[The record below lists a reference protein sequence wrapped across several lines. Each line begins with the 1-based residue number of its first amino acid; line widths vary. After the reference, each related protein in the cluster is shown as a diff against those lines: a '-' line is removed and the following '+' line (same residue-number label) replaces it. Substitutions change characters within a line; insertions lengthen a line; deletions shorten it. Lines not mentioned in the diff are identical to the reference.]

1 MTRWRGCSAVP
12 SRRLLRWA
20 AAVTV
25 ASLLLV
31 VLPEFW
37 LLLLASDLLLILAAV
52 LDLLATPR
60 PGALEITRAA
70 PDKLSVFGR
79 YDVSLQIR
87 NRSKKALAVR
97 LRDEAP
103 TSFRPSVDEV
113 GGFIPARGEACWDYQ
128 VYPAARGRLEFGPIH
143 VRYRSV
149 LGLWERGK
157 HVDAAAGIDV
167 FPALESIERYHLL
180 ARSNR
185 LDEIGVRRTQARGG
199 ASEFESLRDYA
210 RGDDIRKLDWKATA
224 RRGRLIFRNEQ
235 PERNQTV
242 ILLVDSGRL
251 MAAEVDGGS
260 KLDHAVN
267 TALLLAHVALT
278 RGDRVG
284 VCTFS
289 HKVHEWLTPRG
300 SQAQNR
306 LIARAL
312 YDLKGD
318 YTESDHGRC
327 LKLVAAR
334 HSKRALLVVLTD
346 FVDATTASDMLA
358 HLTLAARRHLVLFAA
373 LKDPF
378 LDRASE
384 MEPATVRD
392 GFRQAVAVDL
402 LRERREVLERIRKA
416 GGFTI
421 DVAPT
426 GLTPPVV
433 NRYLEV
439 MFRGLL

>member
-1 MTRWRGCSAVP
+1 MTRWNGIPVIP
-12 SRRLLRWA
+12 SRRLVRWTVV
-20 AAVTV
+20 VTV
-25 ASLLLV
+25 ASLILV
-31 VLPEFW
+31 VLPELW
-37 LLLLASDLLLILAAV
+37 PALLAADLVLVTAAG
-52 LDLLATPR
+52 LDLLVTPR
-60 PGALEITRAA
+60 PTALDVTRVA
-70 PDKLSVFGR
+70 PDRFSVFGH
-79 YDVSLQIR
+79 YAVALKVR
-87 NRSKKALAVR
+87 NRSPKALTVR

-103 TSFRPSVDEV
+103 AAFRPAPDEI
-113 GGFIPARGEACWDYQ
+113 GGLASARGEARWDYQ
-128 VYPAARGRLEFGPIH
+128 VHPAARGRFEFGAIH
-143 VRYRSV
+143 VRYRST

-157 HVDAAAGIDV
+157 RVAATAGADV

-185 LDEIGVRRTQARGG
+185 LDEIGVRRVPVRGG
-199 ASEFESLRDYA
+199 ASEFESLRDYS
-210 RGDDIRKLDWKATA
+210 RGDDVRKLDWKATA
-224 RRGRLIFRNEQ
+224 RRGRLIVRNEQ

-251 MAAEVDGGS
+251 MTAEVDGGS
-260 KLDHAVN
+260 KLDQAVN
-267 TALLLAHVALT
+267 TALFLAHVALA

-284 VCTFS
+284 LCTFS
-289 HKVHEWLTPRG
+289 HKVHEWLAPRG
-300 SQAQNR
+300 SQSQNR

-312 YDLKGD
+312 FDLKGD

-334 HSKRALLVVLTD
+334 HPKRELLVVLTD
-346 FVDATTASDMLA
+346 FVDATTAADMLA

-373 LKDPF
+373 LQDPF
-378 LDRASE
+378 LDRIVEAN
-384 MEPATVRD
+384 PATARD

-402 LRERREVLERIRKA
+402 LRERREVLERIRQM

-421 DVAPT
+421 DVAPA